1 VAFDAIE
8 TMRRQLAAEL
18 GPHGIRVVTLA
29 TGGVVSCGALID

>member
-8 TMRRQLAAEL
+8 TMRRQLA
-18 GPHGIRVVTLA
+18 PHGIRVVTLA